1 MVSGGD
7 LDPALLDRAVDYFE
21 KKDRGEGPAAQLAG
35 FVEPLL
41 EAAGGDPAGVERAL
55 TFGMVCWNLALCEG
69 DQRETMLADLA
80 RTLAKTEE
88 DAAEFRS
95 LALNMVERHRMMFP
109 GLHRK

>member
-7 LDPALLDRAVDYFE
+7 LDPGLLDHAVDYFQ
-21 KKDRGEGPAAQLAG
+21 KKDRGEGPAAQMAR

-41 EAAGGDPAGVERAL
+41 EALGGDPAGVECAL
-55 TFGMVCWNLALCEG
+55 TFGMVFWNLALCEG

-80 RTLAKTEE
+80 RTLAKTED

>member
-1 MVSGGD
+1 MV
-7 LDPALLDRAVDYFE
+7 F
-21 KKDRGEGPAAQLAG
+21 
-35 FVEPLL
+35 
-41 EAAGGDPAGVERAL
+41 
-55 TFGMVCWNLALCEG
+55 WNLALCEG

-80 RTLAKTEE
+80 RTLAKTED

>member
-7 LDPALLDRAVDYFE
+7 LDPGLLGHAVDYFE
-21 KKDRGEGPAAQLAG
+21 KKDRGEGPAAQLAR

-41 EAAGGDPAGVERAL
+41 KAAGGDPAGVERAL
-55 TFGMVCWNLALCEG
+55 TLGAAFWNLALCEG
-69 DQRETMLADLA
+69 DQREAMLADLA
-80 RTLAKTEE
+80 RTIAKTED

-109 GLHRK
+109 ALHRK